1 VSRPSGQEAAP
12 PGARFNRLRPD
23 ASEQIAS
30 ELRAYIERS
39 RLQPGD
45 RVGTEHELAHEFGVS
60 RPTLREG
67 LRILAGSHLIRVQ
80 QGRGGGIFVQNTPN
94 GGIGRH
100 LSESIAAL
108 LESDH
113 VTLYELLEARTFLE
127 VPLAGLAACRADGA
141 TVVALEAAIAD
152 ARDRGPA
159 TEEFRVADTRFHR
172 VIAITAGNDLMVTFT
187 GWILDVLQP
196 SLIDHIGDA
205 LDGDEI
211 ISQHEHILR
220 TIRRHQPRAA
230 QRAMHDHIAAVE
242 AVLRSVDSIS

>member
-1 VSRPSGQEAAP
+1 
-12 PGARFNRLRPD
+12 
-23 ASEQIAS
+23 
-30 ELRAYIERS
+30 
-39 RLQPGD
+39 
-45 RVGTEHELAHEFGVS
+45 
-60 RPTLREG
+60 
-67 LRILAGSHLIRVQ
+67 
-80 QGRGGGIFVQNTPN
+80 
-94 GGIGRH
+94 
-100 LSESIAAL
+100 
-108 LESDH
+108 

-159 TEEFRVADTRFHR
+159 TEEFRLADTRFHR
-172 VIAITAGNDLMVTFT
+172 VIAVTAGNDLMVTFT

-196 SLIDHIGDA
+196 SLIGHIGDA
-205 LDGDEI
+205 LDSDEI

-242 AVLRSVDSIS
+242 AVLRRVDSIS